1 MSDRLRLLIL
11 GATGRL
17 GQTLAKLYAPRYELL
32 TPTRKELDLGQPES
46 VRASLEKL
54 AFDVVINTA
63 ALTSPDVCED
73 DFELAEKVNAKSPEV
88 FAEICAERNARFI
101 HFSTDYVFA
110 GNGCVFLNESAPAQ
124 PVNAYGRSKRAG
136 EIAILAKNPH
146 ALVARVSWLFGPGG
160 GGLPDSVLS
169 RVRENQ
175 PLGFIEDKWSVP
187 TNTVD
192 IAEWTERL
200 LTDLSHVSGLLHL
213 CNTGVATWRDYA
225 QVTLDLAYQQGL
237 LKEPA
242 QTAGLSLRDFPNF
255 KAARPPF
262 TVMSNAKL
270 SFLLGR
276 NPRRWQDALES
287 YLISTLS

>member
-1 MSDRLRLLIL
+1 MSDRTRLLIL

-17 GQTLAKLYAPRYELL
+17 GQTLAKLYATRYELL

-54 AFDVVINTA
+54 VFDVVINTA
-63 ALTSPDVCED
+63 AVTSPDVCED
-73 DFELAEKVNAKSPEV
+73 DFDLAQKVNAESPEV
-88 FAEICAERNARFI
+88 LAEICAERNVRFI
-101 HFSTDYVFA
+101 HFSTDYVFS
-110 GNGCVFLNESAPAQ
+110 GKGCVFLNESAPAH
-124 PVNAYGRSKRAG
+124 PINAYGRSKRAG
-136 EIAILAKNPH
+136 ELAVMAKNRT
-146 ALVARVSWLFGPGG
+146 ALIGRVSWLFGPSG
-160 GGLPDSVLS
+160 GGLPDSAIS
-169 RVRENQ
+169 RARENQ

-187 TNTVD
+187 TSTVD

-200 LTDLSHVSGLLHL
+200 FTDLGHVSGPLHL

-225 QVTLDLAYQQGL
+225 QVTLDLAHRHGL
-237 LKEPA
+237 LSELA
-242 QTAGLSLRDFPNF
+242 HTSGLSLKDFPNF

-270 SFLLGR
+270 SFLLGH

-287 YLISTLS
+287 YVISTL